1 MVFIRE
7 FNKEG
12 FVSYLATECEFSF
25 SCLII
30 LHVEKCFASGP
41 FFHGSPVLKLVTL
54 SLSVIL
60 QQSQQN
66 VAFCSAV
73 AQEH

>member
-41 FFHGSPVLKLVTL
+41 FFHGSPVLKLVT
-54 SLSVIL
+54 
-60 QQSQQN
+60 
-66 VAFCSAV
+66 
-73 AQEH
+73 